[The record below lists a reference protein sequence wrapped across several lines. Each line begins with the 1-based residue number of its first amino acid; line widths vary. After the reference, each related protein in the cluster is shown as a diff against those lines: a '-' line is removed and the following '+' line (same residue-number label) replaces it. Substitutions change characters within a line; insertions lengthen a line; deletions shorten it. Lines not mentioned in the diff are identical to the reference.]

1 MKRYRDPYPT
11 FRWWL
16 DNEVIPVENG
26 GTGSTAPIVG
36 NRIMISNEGAMV
48 EAPALLNGQVL
59 VGRTGLGPVPV
70 TLTAGM
76 GADGPQGPQGIQG
89 IQGIQGEVGPA
100 GLQGLQG
107 VQGIPGVKGDNGD
120 IGPIGLPGDT
130 GAAGPQGSQGIQG
143 DVGPQGPQG
152 VQGIQGDVGPQGIQ
166 GVQGVPGDMGPTGPV
181 GDVGPQGIQG
191 DVGPAGPQGIQG
203 DVGPVGPQG
212 IQGDVGPAGPQ
223 GIQGDVGPAGPQGI
237 QGDVGPAGPQ
247 GIQGD
252 VGPAGPQ
259 GIQGGV
265 GPAGATGAQGPAGN
279 PAPRPR
285 DSYFLRSVTAGDH
298 VATTTNTTFNDVGGL
313 FYCPFSI
320 SNPVNY
326 VVMHAYIGRVQQMA
340 ADQTT
345 IFRLRID
352 GFWVG
357 DWSCVGNSV
366 GWEYKQCLVFGIAS
380 NIPVGSYTMALQ
392 WFTPSG
398 VQTTLATDGNGPAGT
413 QLMVDV
419 KY

>member
-181 GDVGPQGIQG
+181 GDVGPRGIQG
-191 DVGPAGPQGIQG
+191 GVGS
-203 DVGPVGPQG
+203 
-212 IQGDVGPAGPQ
+212 
-223 GIQGDVGPAGPQGI
+223 AGPQGI